1 MATIYCDESGNSGER
16 LTDNDQPYFVLASN
30 DYSAAEAGELLQ
42 HVRSPQA
49 AEPKFKT
56 LRKSPDGIRRMTNFL
71 ADPRLNRFR
80 VVVDA
85 YHKRFMVVTK
95 LVDLIAETLAH
106 DMGFDLYERGANLA
120 MANMLNCC
128 MPVFCG
134 EDRTDVFLQSFVD
147 LMRYRTEAHAQA
159 YFEAGQAMVES
170 SSNEAFKTDLFP
182 FTEPKLFRAWFD
194 VVGEMSLEPAI
205 PALFQHI
212 NEWGKRKGTRFDV
225 IHDNSKP
232 VLASRETFESMM
244 AMTGEQSQLVGYDR
258 RKFHFPLRATS
269 LSQGDS
275 SLLPQ
280 IQVADLCAGALNHF
294 LKCQTAGQLDDLAIA
309 IRDLGCIEWVI
320 NGVVPSTDVTPQ
332 DLGTDSDDGINPL
345 DAIANYFRANV
356 RP

>member
-1 MATIYCDESGNSGER
+1 MAKIYCDESGNSGER
-16 LTDNDQPYFVLASN
+16 LIDNDQPFFVLASN
-30 DYSAAEAGELLQ
+30 DYSSAEARELLH
-42 HVRSPQA
+42 HVQSQQA

-56 LRKSPDGIRRMTNFL
+56 LRKSPDGVRRLTNFL
-71 ADPRLNRFR
+71 ADPRLNEFR

-95 LVDLIAETLAH
+95 IVDLVAETLAH
-106 DMGFDLYERGANLA
+106 DMGFDLYQRGANLA
-120 MANMLNCC
+120 MANMLHCC
-128 MPVFCG
+128 MPAFCG
-134 EDRTDVFLQSFVD
+134 EDRTNAFLQSFVD
-147 LMRYRTEAHAQA
+147 LIRHRTEAHAQA
-159 YFEAGQAMVES
+159 YFEAGRAMVES
-170 SSNEAFKTDLFP
+170 SSNEAFKADLFP
-182 FTEPKLFRAWFD
+182 FTEPRLFRAWFD
-194 VVGEMSLEPAI
+194 AIGEMALEPAI

-212 NEWGKRKGTRFDV
+212 NEWGKRKGTRFEV

-232 VLASRETFESMM
+232 VLASREMFESMM

-280 IQVADLCAGALNHF
+280 IQVADLCAGALNHL

-320 NGVVPSTDVTPQ
+320 NGVAPSTDVTPR
-332 DLGTDSDDGINPL
+332 DLGTDSEDGTNPL
-345 DAIANYFRANV
+345 DAIASYFLRGQQ
-356 RP
+356 